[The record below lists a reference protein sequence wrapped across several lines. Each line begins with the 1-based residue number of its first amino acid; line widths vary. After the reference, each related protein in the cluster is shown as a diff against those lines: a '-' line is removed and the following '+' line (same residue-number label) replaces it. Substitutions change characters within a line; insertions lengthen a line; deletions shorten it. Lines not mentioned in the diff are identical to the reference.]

1 MDYKYQP
8 EAAHRCKR
16 DVLLCRLKNSD
27 DPTWKRIRPRP
38 ARNNFLGAFVLC
50 KGLSEAEKM
59 QPRHKSS
66 HNFHLLTS
74 FCSSHLT
81 EVQERQE
88 CQYGENC
95 TFAYCQ
101 EEIDVWTQERKGA
114 LSRELLFDPLGST
127 ERRAL
132 SVTRLLQL
140 HMGMFMFLC
149 EVRASHRRRET
160 SEKRRKTLTCLGF
173 SCRSVSTVNLGS
185 SANGAKKI

>member
-1 MDYKYQP
+1 MDCLMDSLC
-8 EAAHRCKR
+8 AA
-16 DVLLCRLKNSD
+16 
-27 DPTWKRIRPRP
+27 
-38 ARNNFLGAFVLC
+38 
-50 KGLSEAEKM
+50 
-59 QPRHKSS
+59 
-66 HNFHLLTS
+66 
-74 FCSSHLT
+74 

-149 EVRASHRRRET
+149 EVRP
-160 SEKRRKTLTCLGF
+160 
-173 SCRSVSTVNLGS
+173 
-185 SANGAKKI
+185 

>member
-1 MDYKYQP
+1 MAKT
-8 EAAHRCKR
+8 
-16 DVLLCRLKNSD
+16 VF
-27 DPTWKRIRPRP
+27 IF
-38 ARNNFLGAFVLC
+38 FLTFS
-50 KGLSEAEKM
+50 LSLSLAV
-59 QPRHKSS
+59 
-66 HNFHLLTS
+66 
-74 FCSSHLT
+74 T

-149 EVRASHRRRET
+149 EVRPQSVFLLFFLFAFPPAPFFGALASLSSFNRNV
-160 SEKRRKTLTCLGF
+160 LT
-173 SCRSVSTVNLGS
+173 VSLAS
-185 SANGAKKI
+185 SASAVKKT

>member
-1 MDYKYQP
+1 MTPPGRGSGLDLHVTTFWGHLFSVKVCLHFYLSKMRFYFTYILHP
-8 EAAHRCKR
+8 
-16 DVLLCRLKNSD
+16 LSS
-27 DPTWKRIRPRP
+27 
-38 ARNNFLGAFVLC
+38 LG
-50 KGLSEAEKM
+50 S
-59 QPRHKSS
+59 
-66 HNFHLLTS
+66 
-74 FCSSHLT
+74 T

-149 EVRASHRRRET
+149 EVMST
-160 SEKRRKTLTCLGF
+160 VSEALLLFSSTQRNKTLTSVHLFLFLQECF
-173 SCRSVSTVNLGS
+173 DSKPRIISKRSKENLAVCS
-185 SANGAKKI
+185 NLTARHPFDDNK

>member
-1 MDYKYQP
+1 M
-8 EAAHRCKR
+8 
-16 DVLLCRLKNSD
+16 S
-27 DPTWKRIRPRP
+27 P
-38 ARNNFLGAFVLC
+38 A
-50 KGLSEAEKM
+50 
-59 QPRHKSS
+59 
-66 HNFHLLTS
+66 
-74 FCSSHLT
+74 

-149 EVRASHRRRET
+149 EVRPQPNCPVPLLVFKELHVFKTIAS
-160 SEKRRKTLTCLGF
+160 LFFVLF
-173 SCRSVSTVNLGS
+173 
-185 SANGAKKI
+185 

>member
-1 MDYKYQP
+1 MNQ
-8 EAAHRCKR
+8 R
-16 DVLLCRLKNSD
+16 DANVSKPRL
-27 DPTWKRIRPRP
+27 P
-38 ARNNFLGAFVLC
+38 A
-50 KGLSEAEKM
+50 
-59 QPRHKSS
+59 
-66 HNFHLLTS
+66 
-74 FCSSHLT
+74 

-149 EVRASHRRRET
+149 EVRPASVR
-160 SEKRRKTLTCLGF
+160 LTVPMGPQRSARFQNVVFF
-173 SCRSVSTVNLGS
+173 SS
-185 SANGAKKI
+185 

>member
-1 MDYKYQP
+1 MCFEGGEKSPNGQMEYSKKVFI
-8 EAAHRCKR
+8 CC
-16 DVLLCRLKNSD
+16 LSFSLS
-27 DPTWKRIRPRP
+27 
-38 ARNNFLGAFVLC
+38 LG
-50 KGLSEAEKM
+50 
-59 QPRHKSS
+59 
-66 HNFHLLTS
+66 
-74 FCSSHLT
+74 LT

-149 EVRASHRRRET
+149 EVRPQSVCFFRPALLRQDFGLSASFP
-160 SEKRRKTLTCLGF
+160 LTTGMF
-173 SCRSVSTVNLGS
+173 
-185 SANGAKKI
+185 

>member
-1 MDYKYQP
+1 MFSP
-8 EAAHRCKR
+8 S
-16 DVLLCRLKNSD
+16 LSSLG
-27 DPTWKRIRPRP
+27 P
-38 ARNNFLGAFVLC
+38 A
-50 KGLSEAEKM
+50 
-59 QPRHKSS
+59 
-66 HNFHLLTS
+66 
-74 FCSSHLT
+74 

-149 EVRASHRRRET
+149 EVRSQSPRH
-160 SEKRRKTLTCLGF
+160 S
-173 SCRSVSTVNLGS
+173 
-185 SANGAKKI
+185 

>member
-1 MDYKYQP
+1 MYVEGEEISLGNGLEMELK
-8 EAAHRCKR
+8 HCLSL
-16 DVLLCRLKNSD
+16 VL
-27 DPTWKRIRPRP
+27 
-38 ARNNFLGAFVLC
+38 A
-50 KGLSEAEKM
+50 
-59 QPRHKSS
+59 
-66 HNFHLLTS
+66 
-74 FCSSHLT
+74 

-149 EVRASHRRRET
+149 EVRLRSD
-160 SEKRRKTLTCLGF
+160 F
-173 SCRSVSTVNLGS
+173 VSVSLGIFFFGASTSLSSITRNVLTVSLAS

>member
-1 MDYKYQP
+1 MP
-8 EAAHRCKR
+8 
-16 DVLLCRLKNSD
+16 VS
-27 DPTWKRIRPRP
+27 P
-38 ARNNFLGAFVLC
+38 
-50 KGLSEAEKM
+50 S
-59 QPRHKSS
+59 
-66 HNFHLLTS
+66 
-74 FCSSHLT
+74 T

-149 EVRASHRRRET
+149 EVGLPFVASLALLRAAGT
-160 SEKRRKTLTCLGF
+160 STSPPGFLQECFDSKPRIISKRSKENIAVCSNLTARHPF
-173 SCRSVSTVNLGS
+173 DDN
-185 SANGAKKI
+185 K

>member
-1 MDYKYQP
+1 MLISFLIFY
-8 EAAHRCKR
+8 
-16 DVLLCRLKNSD
+16 LL
-27 DPTWKRIRPRP
+27 
-38 ARNNFLGAFVLC
+38 
-50 KGLSEAEKM
+50 
-59 QPRHKSS
+59 SS
-66 HNFHLLTS
+66 S
-74 FCSSHLT
+74 

-149 EVRASHRRRET
+149 EVRPWEIAPFSKARSWVELSIWASSVFSVYICFKKFKNSFLFLQECFDSKPRII
-160 SEKRRKTLTCLGF
+160 SKRSKENLAVCSNLTARHPFDDNKLVF
-173 SCRSVSTVNLGS
+173 SVFVPYLFFL
-185 SANGAKKI
+185 I

>member
-1 MDYKYQP
+1 MKYP
-8 EAAHRCKR
+8 KVCFSWERAANSQM
-16 DVLLCRLKNSD
+16 LLTCVYISL
-27 DPTWKRIRPRP
+27 
-38 ARNNFLGAFVLC
+38 
-50 KGLSEAEKM
+50 
-59 QPRHKSS
+59 
-66 HNFHLLTS
+66 FHLHS
-74 FCSSHLT
+74 PSSPGPA

-149 EVRASHRRRET
+149 EVRTYPERISNLFFLLCFDLYLWHIG
-160 SEKRRKTLTCLGF
+160 SNLFPYLHL
-173 SCRSVSTVNLGS
+173 SSLSTGMF
-185 SANGAKKI
+185 

>member
-1 MDYKYQP
+1 M
-8 EAAHRCKR
+8 
-16 DVLLCRLKNSD
+16 
-27 DPTWKRIRPRP
+27 
-38 ARNNFLGAFVLC
+38 
-50 KGLSEAEKM
+50 
-59 QPRHKSS
+59 
-66 HNFHLLTS
+66 
-74 FCSSHLT
+74 
-81 EVQERQE
+81 QERQE

-149 EVRASHRRRET
+149 EVRPQ
-160 SEKRRKTLTCLGF
+160 
-173 SCRSVSTVNLGS
+173 SVFLLVLLVSLDLH
-185 SANGAKKI
+185 I

>member
-1 MDYKYQP
+1 MFKISFP
-8 EAAHRCKR
+8 
-16 DVLLCRLKNSD
+16 SS
-27 DPTWKRIRPRP
+27 
-38 ARNNFLGAFVLC
+38 LGSA
-50 KGLSEAEKM
+50 
-59 QPRHKSS
+59 
-66 HNFHLLTS
+66 
-74 FCSSHLT
+74 

-149 EVRASHRRRET
+149 EVKISARRSICSLWHART
-160 SEKRRKTLTCLGF
+160 RL
-173 SCRSVSTVNLGS
+173 
-185 SANGAKKI
+185 

>member
-1 MDYKYQP
+1 M
-8 EAAHRCKR
+8 
-16 DVLLCRLKNSD
+16 
-27 DPTWKRIRPRP
+27 
-38 ARNNFLGAFVLC
+38 
-50 KGLSEAEKM
+50 
-59 QPRHKSS
+59 
-66 HNFHLLTS
+66 
-74 FCSSHLT
+74 
-81 EVQERQE
+81 QERQE

-149 EVRASHRRRET
+149 EVS
-160 SEKRRKTLTCLGF
+160 
-173 SCRSVSTVNLGS
+173 SVGDGPLVSFAALFHNRNVSLPTGMF
-185 SANGAKKI
+185 

>member
-1 MDYKYQP
+1 MAKT
-8 EAAHRCKR
+8 
-16 DVLLCRLKNSD
+16 VF
-27 DPTWKRIRPRP
+27 IF
-38 ARNNFLGAFVLC
+38 FLTFS
-50 KGLSEAEKM
+50 LSLAV
-59 QPRHKSS
+59 
-66 HNFHLLTS
+66 
-74 FCSSHLT
+74 T

-149 EVRASHRRRET
+149 EVRPQSVFLLFFLFSFPPALFFGALASLSSFNRNV
-160 SEKRRKTLTCLGF
+160 LT
-173 SCRSVSTVNLGS
+173 VSLAS
-185 SANGAKKI
+185 SASAVKKT

>member
-1 MDYKYQP
+1 M
-8 EAAHRCKR
+8 
-16 DVLLCRLKNSD
+16 
-27 DPTWKRIRPRP
+27 
-38 ARNNFLGAFVLC
+38 
-50 KGLSEAEKM
+50 
-59 QPRHKSS
+59 
-66 HNFHLLTS
+66 
-74 FCSSHLT
+74 
-81 EVQERQE
+81 QERQE

-149 EVRASHRRRET
+149 EVRPQSVFLLFFLT
-160 SEKRRKTLTCLGF
+160 SLDQNLL
-173 SCRSVSTVNLGS
+173 STTNPVLF
-185 SANGAKKI
+185 

>member
-1 MDYKYQP
+1 M
-8 EAAHRCKR
+8 
-16 DVLLCRLKNSD
+16 
-27 DPTWKRIRPRP
+27 
-38 ARNNFLGAFVLC
+38 
-50 KGLSEAEKM
+50 
-59 QPRHKSS
+59 
-66 HNFHLLTS
+66 
-74 FCSSHLT
+74 
-81 EVQERQE
+81 QERQE

-149 EVRASHRRRET
+149 EVRLPSPGSPAASFTCFGIGSIEVWNLCFSIHRNV
-160 SEKRRKTLTCLGF
+160 L
-173 SCRSVSTVNLGS
+173 TVNLAL
-185 SANGAKKI
+185 SANAAKRTWPFVQTSQLDTRLTTTSESLEHTNISLPLFGVSSVG

>member
-1 MDYKYQP
+1 MRPVPRALQSCP
-8 EAAHRCKR
+8 AVEGHS
-16 DVLLCRLKNSD
+16 LLDLDSGFFYCS
-27 DPTWKRIRPRP
+27 
-38 ARNNFLGAFVLC
+38 GA
-50 KGLSEAEKM
+50 
-59 QPRHKSS
+59 
-66 HNFHLLTS
+66 
-74 FCSSHLT
+74 T

-149 EVRASHRRRET
+149 EVRHHTPSLQLLFTPLVFYMEQ
-160 SEKRRKTLTCLGF
+160 
-173 SCRSVSTVNLGS
+173 N
-185 SANGAKKI
+185 I

>member
-1 MDYKYQP
+1 M
-8 EAAHRCKR
+8 A
-16 DVLLCRLKNSD
+16 
-27 DPTWKRIRPRP
+27 
-38 ARNNFLGAFVLC
+38 
-50 KGLSEAEKM
+50 
-59 QPRHKSS
+59 
-66 HNFHLLTS
+66 
-74 FCSSHLT
+74 

-149 EVRASHRRRET
+149 EVRFPFVFFDSRQTYWGICISSFPRNA
-160 SEKRRKTLTCLGF
+160 LTA
-173 SCRSVSTVNLGS
+173 NLAS
-185 SANGAKKI
+185 SANAAKKI